1 MVQILITEKEGA
13 YGGNMDYLRR
23 KTDDFLKKWKQNPD
37 RKPLVVK
44 GPRQIG
50 KTESIRKFG
59 AENYEQVIEI
69 NFVEE
74 PKYKQIVEEGYKTAE
89 IIKIISRMDP
99 SKKFVDGKTLL
110 FFDELQEFPEIATA
124 LKFFCQDGRFDVICS
139 GSMLGINY
147 GRIESNSIGYKE
159 DYQMYSFD
167 FEEFLWAKG
176 YDDSFTEDLFAHMIN
191 LKPFHESELSVCRGL
206 FLDYCILGGMPA
218 VVREYISKGT
228 FEGSLA
234 IQRQL
239 LADYEE
245 DVRKYAGGLDQTRI
259 LNVFRQIPVQLAKD
273 NKKFQISKVASG
285 ARFKDY
291 RGCIEWLADAGI
303 VNICYCMNYPELP
316 LKGNFDETR
325 YKIYFADSGLLV
337 AMLDEEAQEDLRA
350 NRNLDVY
357 KGALYENVVGEALT
371 KSGYGL
377 YYYKRENSTLEED
390 FFVRTMR
397 HLIPIEVKA
406 TNGRAKSLKVLID
419 SDKYEDIHYGIK
431 FTGGNIGFENSVYTF
446 PYFLAFLLK
455 RYLAGRL

>member
-1 MVQILITEKEGA
+1 MRK
-13 YGGNMDYLRR
+13 NMAYLRR
-23 KTDDFLKKWKQNPD
+23 KIDDFLRAWKQNPD
-37 RKPLVVK
+37 RKPLIVK

-74 PKYKQIVEEGYKTAE
+74 PKYKLITGEGYKTAD
-89 IIKIISRMDP
+89 IIKNISRIDP
-99 SKKFVDGKTLL
+99 SKKFVKGKTLL

-139 GSMLGINY
+139 GSMLGIHYN
-147 GRIESNSIGYKE
+147 RIESNSIGYKE
-159 DYQMYSFD
+159 DYRMYSFD

-176 YDDSFTEDLFAHMIN
+176 YDDSFTEDLFTHMMD
-191 LKPFHESELSVCRGL
+191 LVPLHELELSLCRNL
-206 FLDYCILGGMPA
+206 FLDFCILGGMPA
-218 VVREYISKGT
+218 VLGEYIAKGT

-245 DVRKYAGGLDQTRI
+245 DVRKYAGGLDQGRI

-273 NKKFQISKVASG
+273 NKKFQISKVAPG

-291 RGCIEWLADAGI
+291 RGCIEWLADAGM
-303 VNICYCMNYPELP
+303 VNVCYCMNYPELP
-316 LKGNFDETR
+316 LKGNFDETK

-350 NRNLDVY
+350 NKNLGVY
-357 KGALYENVVGEALT
+357 KGALYENVGGEALV

-377 YYYKRENSTLEED
+377 YYYKREDSTLEED

-397 HLIPIEVKA
+397 SLIPIEVKA
-406 TNGRAKSLKVLID
+406 TNGRAKSLKVLIR
-419 SDKYEDIHYGIK
+419 SDKYEDIRYGIK
-431 FTGGNIGFENSVYTF
+431 FTGGNIGFDNDIYTF

-455 RYLAGRL
+455 RYLAGRM